1 MGVLQEVRGIPI
13 DRKKKSFSTLKT
25 DFMSIMTHSVPKLN
39 HLQTGAPWATATVH
53 MSHKIIQIS

>member
-39 HLQTGAPWATATVH
+39 HLQTGAPLNGLLLQF
-53 MSHKIIQIS
+53 I